1 MTLSVP
7 IALALLGKFSCSLLL
22 NELFYAVCFSLG
34 EGCSHTAAVM
44 FKIECAVRLGYT
56 STTSQPCSWNDTFC
70 RKVNTL
76 YEYLYNTFSIKFA
89 LNLQIEPSR
98 IVDIHFSKPKCGK
111 DLPCMANK
119 LPRKKQKIV
128 PVCDEEEDA
137 FFAGLRKVMPS
148 STILSSVTVVEQSAP
163 RSSVVQKLPAPLK
176 SLQKAS
182 YAAMSEVEL
191 EEVCHDVF
199 STQLKITSE
208 ESVYLEESTR
218 LQSLSPL
225 WHQHREGRITS
236 SLFKRVKNASIV
248 NPPMSLVK
256 TVMGEYKFDSTKV
269 PALNWGITH
278 EDIARKEYIALVL
291 EDHVELEC
299 VESGLH
305 VNPLFPHLGAT
316 PDGVVNC
323 DCCGKGL
330 LEIKCPYKHRNSH
343 PHRVEDSAFF
353 LVKGDNGE
361 VHLSTEHEY
370 YFQIQGQLAVCDL
383 HYCDFVCWTLCGLH
397 YERVL
402 ADHDHFEE
410 VKPAL
415 DRFFVS
421 VLLPRLLTG
430 SMSGSTGVEQAAQ
443 AHIPDTYCW
452 CNGKD
457 EGKMVACDNDS
468 CERQWFHF
476 GCVGVS
482 RKPRGKW
489 FCSADCRRKEMLSNA
504 S

>member
-1 MTLSVP
+1 MNYV
-7 IALALLGKFSCSLLL
+7 
-22 NELFYAVCFSLG
+22 FYAACFSLG
-34 EGCSHTAAVM
+34 EGCSHTAAIM
-44 FKIECAVRLGYT
+44 FKVECAVRLGYT
-56 STTSQPCSWNDTFC
+56 STTSRPCSWNGMFC
-70 RKVNTL
+70 RKVTTL
-76 YEYLYNTFSIKFA
+76 YEYLDNICSIKLA
-89 LNLQIEPSR
+89 LNLQIEPAR
-98 IVDIHFSKPKCGK
+98 IVDINFSRPKRGK
-111 DLPCMANK
+111 DRPLADE
-119 LPRKKQKIV
+119 LPRKKHKIF

-137 FFAGLRKVMPS
+137 FFKGLRRVMPS
-148 STILSSVTVVEQSAP
+148 SAILSSVTIAQQSAP
-163 RSSVVQKLPAPLK
+163 RSPVIRKLPAPLI
-176 SLQKAS
+176 SLQKPG
-182 YAAMSEVEL
+182 YAAMSKTEL

-208 ESVYLEESTR
+208 ESAYLEESTR

-236 SLFKRVKNASIV
+236 SLFKRVKNASVV

-278 EDIARKEYIALVL
+278 EDIAREEYIALVS
-291 EDHVELEC
+291 EGHVEFVC
-299 VESGLH
+299 FASGLH
-305 VNPLFPHLGAT
+305 VNPRFPHLGAT

-343 PHRVEDSAFF
+343 PHRVEDSTFF
-353 LVKGDNGE
+353 LVEGDDGE
-361 VHLSTEHEY
+361 IHLSTEHEY
-370 YFQIQGQLAVCDL
+370 HFQIQGQLAVCDL
-383 HYCDFVCWTLCGLH
+383 YYCDFVCWTLCGLH
-397 YERVL
+397 YERVV
-402 ADHDHFEE
+402 ADHDHFIEE

-415 DRFFVS
+415 DTFFVS

-430 SMSGSTGVEQAAQ
+430 SMSGSTAMKQAAQ

-476 GCVGVS
+476 ECVGIS